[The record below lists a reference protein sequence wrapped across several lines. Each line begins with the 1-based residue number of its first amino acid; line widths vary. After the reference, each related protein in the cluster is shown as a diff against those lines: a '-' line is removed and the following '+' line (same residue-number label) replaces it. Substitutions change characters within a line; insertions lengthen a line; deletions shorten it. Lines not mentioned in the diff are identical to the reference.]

1 MPQSKQQKRQNALA
15 MRKSDIEKHLSRPL
29 SDFESEK
36 QKNAITERILG
47 EIANLEVK
55 L

>member
-1 MPQSKQQKRQNALA
+1 MQSKRQKRKNALE
-15 MRKSDIEKHLSRPL
+15 MRKSDIEKHLKRPL

-36 QKNAITERILG
+36 TKDAITERILG
-47 EIANLEVK
+47 EIANLEVN